1 MRITL
6 HLLFSLLNWIVKNA
20 ITNVTLHFFLI
31 RKCKLVFLNPPV
43 CSRGL
48 RASLCFNI
56 WWMWLQSAVLSH
68 DSFCGKWAW
77 AVRSLPAPD
86 YVSYPRLLPCFT
98 EYELNCLRRREDR
111 PHFLIKRCPVGSHAN
126 FAKLN
131 QCAIWDYPSAIQA
144 RLFEMFFVSF
154 VWQLFKRTFKMSI
167 TNVFSVCDHPT
178 GSLLRQD
185 WFLRCV
191 IFYSTQSVAEF
202 AFSECGHGWEDPE
215 IRSRAW
221 NWIKSTWNSYKEE
234 INGKWC

>member
-20 ITNVTLHFFLI
+20 ITNVNLHFFLI

-56 WWMWLQSAVLSH
+56 WWMWLQSAWLLSH

-98 EYELNCLRRREDR
+98 EYELNCVKRGEDR

-126 FAKLN
+126 FTKLN
-131 QCAIWDYPSAIQA
+131 QCAIWDYPSASHA
-144 RLFEMFFVSF
+144 RLFEMFLSALYGSCSKGRSRCPLPMCSQFVTTPLVHYLIKIDFSDVSF
-154 VWQLFKRTFKMSI
+154 FIPLSQWQ
-167 TNVFSVCDHPT
+167 
-178 GSLLRQD
+178 SLLSLNVDTGEKIQKLD
-185 WFLRCV
+185 P
-191 IFYSTQSVAEF
+191 
-202 AFSECGHGWEDPE
+202 GPE
-215 IRSRAW
+215 I
-221 NWIKSTWNSYKEE
+221 
-234 INGKWC
+234 G